1 LTWNKENF
9 QPEIQ
14 EEKIMSAGKLEQTV
28 RRALSKK
35 ERLNKLDA
43 RHVKEMVLE
52 DGYVSRTERR
62 VMMRAVEAGVLD
74 DDAFAV
80 FVDLLL
86 SKPQFDGAV
95 A

>member
-1 LTWNKENF
+1 
-9 QPEIQ
+9 
-14 EEKIMSAGKLEQTV
+14 MSATKLEQKV
-28 RRALSKK
+28 RRALNKK

-43 RHVKEMVLE
+43 RHVKEMVLA

-62 VMMRAVEAGVLD
+62 VMTRAVEQRLLD

-80 FVDLLL
+80 IDQLL
-86 SKPQFDGAV
+86 SKPQIDRAV